1 MSVGQIVII
10 VFTYIW
16 CGLFTTYVYSDQTE
30 IDERL
35 YGKWRWW
42 EYIIF
47 TLGWA
52 IILII
57 AAVVKIILKKNDKD
71 I

>member
-1 MSVGQIVII
+1 MSAGQITII

-16 CGLFTTYVYSDQTE
+16 CGLFFTYVYSGQTE
-30 IDERL
+30 IEERL

-42 EYIIF
+42 EYIITIF
-47 TLGWA
+47 GWV

-57 AAVVKIILKKNDKD
+57 AVVINFILKKNDKD

>member
-1 MSVGQIVII
+1 MSVGQILII
-10 VFTYIW
+10 VFIYIL
-16 CGLFTTYVYSDQTE
+16 CGLFITCICSDQTE
-30 IDERL
+30 IEERL

-42 EYIIF
+42 ERIITTF
-47 TLGWA
+47 GWV

-57 AAVVKIILKKNDKD
+57 AVITKFILKKNDKN

>member
-1 MSVGQIVII
+1 MSAGQIVII

-16 CGLFTTYVYSDQTE
+16 CGLFATYVCSNQTE
-30 IDERL
+30 IEERL

-42 EYIIF
+42 EYIIT
-47 TLGWA
+47 TLGWI

-57 AAVVKIILKKNDKD
+57 AVVTKFILKKNDKN